1 MSHVAFL
8 GGKGDPWRTNP
19 DCPHPSLYV
28 LPRVKSIE
36 EGVQTCLSKTQE
48 ASSAIP
54 TPPPTSSQAPKRGR
68 KGVGRASCIRFRFV
82 SALHLERPQNTTHL
96 RQSAPLH
103 YILYIAY
110 WLPIGF
116 CKEAH
121 KVQISKGHTRK
132 GPLQ

>member
-54 TPPPTSSQAPKRGR
+54 TPPPTSSNAVEREERSK
-68 KGVGRASCIRFRFV
+68 ASIV
-82 SALHLERPQNTTHL
+82 HE
-96 RQSAPLH
+96 
-103 YILYIAY
+103 
-110 WLPIGF
+110 
-116 CKEAH
+116 
-121 KVQISKGHTRK
+121 VQVRLGS
-132 GPLQ
+132 PS